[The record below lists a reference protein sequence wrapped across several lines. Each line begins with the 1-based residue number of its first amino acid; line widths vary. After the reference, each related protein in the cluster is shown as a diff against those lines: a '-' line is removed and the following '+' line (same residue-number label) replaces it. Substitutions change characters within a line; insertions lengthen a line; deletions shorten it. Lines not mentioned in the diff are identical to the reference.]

1 MHKTRLNRL
10 LFQFPL
16 NFILVYTLLNFGL
29 RCCCD
34 SYAERYKTPI
44 RINGWNTEC
53 IERYIIREF
62 NPPELPI
69 NIIFIYLT
77 IIQSKFKDQRI
88 AWLLT
93 FVVLLLQITFS
104 LILPSLDDL
113 MKKVDIK
120 ACLKY
125 IHYKAYTCLIH
136 IDNSLK
142 FPATEAMMQAPAGM
156 PKRPEYFTSYEQ
168 MVDYLAALNQYYQ
181 VFGRSRY
188 G

>member
-1 MHKTRLNRL
+1 MHRTRLNR

-16 NFILVYTLLNFGL
+16 NFIIVYILLNFAL
-29 RCCCD
+29 RHNTN
-34 SYAERYKTPI
+34 AEHYKTPTTT
-44 RINGWNTEC
+44 NGWNTDSV
-53 IERYIIREF
+53 EF

-77 IIQSKFKDQRI
+77 IIQLKLKDQRVF
-88 AWLLT
+88 WLLT
-93 FVVLLLQITFS
+93 FVVLLQITFS
-104 LILPSLDDL
+104 RLIIPLLDDI
-113 MKKVDIK
+113 MKKVEDIK

-125 IHYKAYTCLIH
+125 IHHKAYTCLIH
-136 IDNSLK
+136 VDNSLK
-142 FPATEAMMQAPAGM
+142 FPIAEARMQTPAGM